1 MRTTLLSMALLAAA
15 STAFAQDA
23 EMKTGVV
30 ATDPTW
36 GSTDIP
42 LKFSAQYSCSQTLY
56 TGAEMDA
63 ATGSLDTYTVKQLY
77 FPFYGSL
84 STDIPMD
91 LKVYMTKTS
100 ETTLGAAMS
109 MEDFTLVFRG
119 DLMVTPAD
127 SGVTVDLTTP
137 FVMKQGEGVVIA
149 LNCDQPE
156 WSLIK
161 FENAAINNRVWYA
174 YSADAPCDF
183 TGMSKGSGLPG
194 LTIGY
199 YEGEWSGEVIPETV
213 DLKAVSISGPA
224 KVGLGSLVSVS
235 VTVENL
241 GTAVAS
247 GYKVNILDAA
257 TKAVVATIE
266 NGDGINAG
274 LVKTLTTD
282 LELNETGTYS
292 YLAEVVCEG
301 DTDDTNNV
309 TADTYTVEVVDKG
322 FLPDPMSMNVPSTAG
337 TVDVSW
343 FDPNVNCSGSQS
355 IYPATYFGDL
365 TCDVQLQKVGFNIL
379 AQGYPYAERPVKI
392 YMASTDRTSGYSSEV
407 SGYPGDLSELI
418 PEEDFTLV
426 YDGYF
431 SAPAGASGT
440 DTFVDLEL
448 DAPFVLEKGK
458 GLAINVICNSED
470 GNPMVYFRCAKDPD
484 AYWQTYFKSS
494 VHYEDFYEAVAAT
507 GTKTRPNTN
516 LVQLALTYALV
527 PAEAAVDL
535 AVESLTVPEA
545 VTLNE
550 AATFKVAVKNV
561 GTVEVEGMTVELLD
575 MSVDEPVVLVSNEV
589 QRMLAAEGSTNV
601 NVKYT
606 FTEAGEYMIAARVVA
621 DDDVDAD
628 NDMSEPVKVVI
639 EGSGDKYAIDLEL
652 VGVEVPESVGLGDTV
667 TFPVTVLNNG
677 TESIPD
683 LTVYMFEGDAE
694 SVTQVGFG
702 FSMSALAPGEER
714 VVNVKVAMPDTE
726 CDYMLTVRAQAQ
738 GDENPDNN
746 IETFTVKVSDDT
758 AVDSVA
764 GDAAFSFADGML
776 LIGEGVTGVS
786 VADMSGRVILS
797 RDVKAGESVQ
807 LNAASGVYVVTL
819 YTADGVKVCKLKM

>member
-109 MEDFTLVFRG
+109 MEDFTLVFSG

-127 SGVTVDLTTP
+127 PGVTVDLTTP

-161 FENAAINNRVWYA
+161 FENADINNRVWYA
-174 YSADAPCDF
+174 FSADAPCDF

-241 GTAVAS
+241 
-247 GYKVNILDAA
+247 
-257 TKAVVATIE
+257 
-266 NGDGINAG
+266 
-274 LVKTLTTD
+274 
-282 LELNETGTYS
+282 
-292 YLAEVVCEG
+292 
-301 DTDDTNNV
+301 
-309 TADTYTVEVVDKG
+309 
-322 FLPDPMSMNVPSTAG
+322 
-337 TVDVSW
+337 
-343 FDPNVNCSGSQS
+343 
-355 IYPATYFGDL
+355 
-365 TCDVQLQKVGFNIL
+365 
-379 AQGYPYAERPVKI
+379 
-392 YMASTDRTSGYSSEV
+392 
-407 SGYPGDLSELI
+407 
-418 PEEDFTLV
+418 
-426 YDGYF
+426 
-431 SAPAGASGT
+431 
-440 DTFVDLEL
+440 
-448 DAPFVLEKGK
+448 
-458 GLAINVICNSED
+458 
-470 GNPMVYFRCAKDPD
+470 
-484 AYWQTYFKSS
+484 
-494 VHYEDFYEAVAAT
+494 
-507 GTKTRPNTN
+507 
-516 LVQLALTYALV
+516 
-527 PAEAAVDL
+527 
-535 AVESLTVPEA
+535 
-545 VTLNE
+545 
-550 AATFKVAVKNV
+550 
-561 GTVEVEGMTVELLD
+561 
-575 MSVDEPVVLVSNEV
+575 
-589 QRMLAAEGSTNV
+589 
-601 NVKYT
+601 
-606 FTEAGEYMIAARVVA
+606 
-621 DDDVDAD
+621 
-628 NDMSEPVKVVI
+628 
-639 EGSGDKYAIDLEL
+639 
-652 VGVEVPESVGLGDTV
+652 
-667 TFPVTVLNNG
+667 
-677 TESIPD
+677 
-683 LTVYMFEGDAE
+683 
-694 SVTQVGFG
+694 
-702 FSMSALAPGEER
+702 
-714 VVNVKVAMPDTE
+714 
-726 CDYMLTVRAQAQ
+726 
-738 GDENPDNN
+738 
-746 IETFTVKVSDDT
+746 ETFTVKVSDDT